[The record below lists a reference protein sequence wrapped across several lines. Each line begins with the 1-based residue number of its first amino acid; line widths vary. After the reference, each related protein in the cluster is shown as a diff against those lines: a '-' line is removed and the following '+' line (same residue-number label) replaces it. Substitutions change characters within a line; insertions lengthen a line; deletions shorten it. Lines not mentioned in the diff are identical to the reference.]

1 VIKKKDI
8 EKGQLVKLADDV
20 GRWSDYVDTTQ
31 IGIILECYNSGE
43 TKVLAP
49 MPGLIIRYEVKA
61 GDKVKAGDNVVV
73 LEAMKMAIDLPTPVD
88 GTVKEINFKDGDNVA
103 RDDVLVVIG

>member
-8 EKGQLVKLADDV
+8 EKGQLVKLTDDV

-43 TKVLAP
+43 AKVLFQ
-49 MPGLIIRYEVKA
+49 
-61 GDKVKAGDNVVV
+61 
-73 LEAMKMAIDLPTPVD
+73 D
-88 GTVKEINFKDGDNVA
+88 GTINKLYWFSLEKVDEIT
-103 RDDVLVVIG
+103 RT